1 MSLTL
6 PSRPNAPS
14 LTVFGE
20 KTVRTV
26 LATFR
31 CKNVRVS
38 PFKLRRIAVTIDK
51 KPLVEAIAILRNLVT
66 PSGLVFAKGLRSVVA
81 SLDPGTLP
89 TDVLVRCV
97 VDEGIVFKLHKPA
110 GRGRVHPIRKRCGH
124 VTIQLVGKGR

>member
-1 MSLTL
+1 MIVSPSL
-6 PSRPNAPS
+6 RPNAPS
-14 LTVFGE
+14 LTVFGA
-20 KTVRTV
+20 KSPRVSYSS
-26 LATFR
+26 FR

-81 SLDPGTLP
+81 SLQPG
-89 TDVLVRCV
+89 VLLSDLTVRCV

-124 VTIQLVGKGR
+124 VTIQLVGKDR